1 MGASLEFERVYQRK
15 VKDRFSCTMR
25 VLTGLER
32 LLRGESDVVLQ
43 GSRVALLANATAVD
57 GQLVHAADRFALE
70 FDLVALFGPE
80 HGIRG
85 DAQDMISVSGAT
97 DPTGLHVHSL
107 YGSTEASLSPT
118 PQSLEGVD
126 VLVFDIQ
133 DVGARYYTYVWT
145 MVLAMRACAK
155 AKVRFVVLDRPN
167 PIGGA
172 LVEGGK
178 IHEGYHSF
186 VGLRSLPNRHGLT
199 AGEIA
204 LWAKSQESLDVD
216 LTVVTLQGWQREMS
230 FAETGLPWVL
240 PSPNMP
246 AVDTA
251 LVYPGMCLVEGT
263 QLSEGRGHTRPFE
276 VAGAPFVDGAALAQ
290 LLATQDLPGVSFRP
304 LFFTPTFQKHAN
316 NTCGGVQQ
324 HITNPLTYR
333 PYLTGVAFVWAVH
346 KLWPE
351 SFSWRN
357 EAYEFVVD
365 VPAFDLLAGSSLLR
379 EGIESGADLPALA
392 ETWQAEQ
399 ECFVQERRSWL
410 LYQ

>member
-1 MGASLEFERVYQRK
+1 
-15 VKDRFSCTMR
+15 MR

-32 LLRGESDVVLQ
+32 LLRGDSDVALH

-57 GQLVHAADRFALE
+57 SQLAHAADRFASE
-70 FDLVALFGPE
+70 FNLVSLFGPE
-80 HGIRG
+80 HGVRG
-85 DAQDMISVSGAT
+85 DAQDMISVGGAA
-97 DPTGLHVHSL
+97 DPTGLQVHSL
-107 YGSTEASLSPT
+107 YGSDEASLSPT
-118 PQSLEGVD
+118 LESLENVD

-133 DVGARYYTYVWT
+133 DVGSRYYTYVWT
-145 MVLAMRACAK
+145 MVLAMRACAR

-172 LVEGGK
+172 LVEGGE

-204 LWAKSQESLDVD
+204 VWAKSQESLDVE
-216 LTVVTLQGWQREMS
+216 LSVVAMEGWQREMS
-230 FAETGLPWVL
+230 YADTKLPWVL

-246 AVDTA
+246 TVDTA

-276 VAGAPFVDGAALAQ
+276 VAGAPFVDGTALAH
-290 LLATQDLPGVSFRP
+290 LLAQQDLPGVVFRP
-304 LFFTPTFQKHAN
+304 LYFTPTFQKHAGMV
-316 NTCGGVQQ
+316 CGGVQQ
-324 HITNPLTYR
+324 HVTNPHTYR

-365 VPAFDLLAGSSLLR
+365 IPAFDLLAGSGQLR
-379 EGIESGADLPALA
+379 EAIESGADLPALA
-392 ETWQAEQ
+392 ETWSAEQ
-399 ECFVQERRSWL
+399 QCFAQERRAWL
-410 LYQ
+410 LYS